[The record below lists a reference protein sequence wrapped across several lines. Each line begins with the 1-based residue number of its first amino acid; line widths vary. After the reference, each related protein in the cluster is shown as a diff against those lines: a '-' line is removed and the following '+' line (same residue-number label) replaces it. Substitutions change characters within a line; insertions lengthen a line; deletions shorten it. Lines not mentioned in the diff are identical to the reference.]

1 MSGQAYDIK
10 SNLRFINYVVNEI
23 RFKYNDQFKM
33 ESVKINFNV
42 KKNIAYNEQNN
53 SAVVTLD
60 VNVFDDCVENNYPFS
75 FYVRVSGFFE
85 VTNLESK
92 DEKMLIEANAIA
104 ILFPYVRSLISSF
117 TVNANVSPLILP
129 PINVLK
135 LFQKEQ
141 KD

>member
-33 ESVKINFNV
+33 ESVKIDFNV

-60 VNVFDDCVENNYPFS
+60 VNVFDHCVENNYPFS

>member
-33 ESVKINFNV
+33 ESVKIDFNV

>member
-1 MSGQAYDIK
+1 M
-10 SNLRFINYVVNEI
+10 
-23 RFKYNDQFKM
+23 
-33 ESVKINFNV
+33 
-42 KKNIAYNEQNN
+42 
-53 SAVVTLD
+53 D

>member
-33 ESVKINFNV
+33 ESVKIDFNV

-141 KD
+141 Q